1 MGAWTLVADVVGVVV
16 TALLMLALRYAAI
29 ERGQIHR
36 AWARLPRER
45 GRKVSQSIDWC
56 MSLAA
61 PAGCV

>member
-1 MGAWTLVADVVGVVV
+1 MGAWALVADVVGVVV

-36 AWARLPRER
+36 AWARLARER

-56 MSLAA
+56 MSMAA
-61 PAGCV
+61 AAGCA